1 MSNPILFATF
11 FGVLLVIVGAYW
23 FTIGESEAREQ
34 RQLRRRLKTED
45 PSLVRSNAAAVQL
58 LKQERRLSSIDQVN
72 AILRSA
78 AGVVTPIE
86 TLVANS
92 GLTITVSSFLLLS
105 AISALALGLLTQSYF
120 PVAMVS
126 ATVAAIGATI
136 PYVVVNMF
144 RKKRLTKFEEQFP
157 EAIELIARSL
167 RAGHAFP
174 TGIKIAADELPEPA
188 GPEFRLLYERQNFGA
203 PIPEALRAFAE
214 RVPTIDARFF
224 VTAVL
229 TQREAGGNLSE
240 ILDRLASVMRERFR
254 IRQEVRTR
262 SAHGRVSAFV
272 LAGMP
277 PVLAALMMA
286 ANPKQ
291 MMLMF
296 TDPLG
301 VKLVMAGVVL
311 QVAGVLL
318 VRKIVDI
325 RY

>member
-1 MSNPILFATF
+1 MINPILLATF
-11 FGVLLVIVGAYW
+11 FGVVVVIVGAYW
-23 FTIGESEAREQ
+23 FAVGDAEAREQ

-45 PSLVRSNAAAVQL
+45 PSLLRSNAAAIQL

-72 AILRSA
+72 AALRSA
-78 AGVVTPIE
+78 AGVVSPVE
-86 TLVANS
+86 TLIANS
-92 GLTITVSSFLLLS
+92 GLNITVSTFLLLS
-105 AISALALGLLTQSYF
+105 GVSAFALGLLAQSYF
-120 PVAMVS
+120 PVVS
-126 ATVAAIGATI
+126 VSLTVGVIGAVV
-136 PYVVVNMF
+136 PYIVVNVF
-144 RKKRLTKFEEQFP
+144 RKKRLAKFEEQFP
-157 EAIELIARSL
+157 EAVELIARAL

-224 VTAVL
+224 VTAVM

-240 ILDRLASVMRERFR
+240 ILDRLAAVMRERFR

-277 PVLAALMMA
+277 PVLAVLMMA

-301 VKLVMAGVVL
+301 MKLVMAGAVL